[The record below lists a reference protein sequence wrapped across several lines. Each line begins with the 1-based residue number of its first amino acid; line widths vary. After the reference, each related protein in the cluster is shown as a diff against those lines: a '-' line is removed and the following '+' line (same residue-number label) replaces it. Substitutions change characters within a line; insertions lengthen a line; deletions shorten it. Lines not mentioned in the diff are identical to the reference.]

1 MPRAPK
7 KKSWILGK
15 RSVALL
21 PKPVDPVPA
30 PGGERLNDEKLLT
43 SHEVAKLLQVNASSV
58 VKWTKDGILP
68 TYRTPGGHRRVLV
81 SDLREFV
88 VKRGMYVPLALR
100 SDP

>member
-1 MPRAPK
+1 MAKPK
-7 KKSWILGK
+7 KKPWILGK
-15 RSVALL
+15 QTVEV
-21 PKPVDPVPA
+21 KVVP
-30 PGGERLNDEKLLT
+30 PEVTKLGDEKLLT

-88 VKRGMYVPLALR
+88 VKRGMYVPMALR
-100 SDP
+100 V